1 MGIWNEI
8 QKQVEELKILMQ
20 EASRID
26 ELYNQKNQINDRE
39 TI

>member
-8 QKQVEELKILMQ
+8 QKQVEELEALMQ
-20 EASRID
+20 ESARID
-26 ELYNQKNQINDRE
+26 KLYNHKHQVNDRE

>member
-8 QKQVEELKILMQ
+8 KKQVEELEILMQ

>member
-8 QKQVEELKILMQ
+8 QKQVEVLEALMQ
-20 EASRID
+20 EAARID
-26 ELYNQKNQINDRE
+26 KLYNQKHQVNDRE

>member
-8 QKQVEELKILMQ
+8 QKQVEELEILMQ

-26 ELYNQKNQINDRE
+26 KLYNQKNQINDRE

>member
-8 QKQVEELKILMQ
+8 QKQVEELEILMQ